1 MKLEHIQIQTSNIK
15 QTTAFYQDI
24 LGLSIIENDSKYITI
39 KAGNSILKFIE
50 NPQFK
55 SIYHF
60 AFNIPT
66 NKLDEAIQWCKNK
79 VNLIR
84 IEDQNV
90 ITHFE
95 NWNAHAVYFYDNNGN
110 LLEFIARHDLDN
122 AQTEE
127 FSSKSIL
134 NISEIGIVNE
144 NPLELGNQ
152 LIAEHGLSFFS
163 KNNNSKVFAAIGD
176 DEGLLILVKPN
187 RNWYP
192 TQTPS
197 ESNKTDIRLEN
208 NGNVTELNLV

>member
-15 QTTAFYQDI
+15 ETAAFYQDI
-24 LGLSIIENDSKYITI
+24 LGLSIIENDSEYITI

-50 NPQFK
+50 NPQLK

-66 NKLDEAIQWCKNK
+66 NKLDDAIQWCKDK
-79 VNLIR
+79 VNLIT

-110 LLEFIARHDLDN
+110 LLEFIARHDLNN

-152 LIAEHGLSFFS
+152 LIAEHDLSFFS
-163 KNNNSKVFAAIGD
+163 KNNNSEVFAAIGD
-176 DEGLLILVKPN
+176 DEGLLILVRPN

-197 ESNKTDIRLEN
+197 ENNKTDIRLEN
-208 NGNVTELNLV
+208 NGTVTVLNF

>member
-1 MKLEHIQIQTSNIK
+1 MKLEHIQIQTNTISK
-15 QTTAFYQDI
+15 TVSFYQDI
-24 LGLSIIENDSKYITI
+24 LELPIIEKNTNSVTI
-39 KAGNSILKFIE
+39 QAGNSILKFVE
-50 NPQFK
+50 DSNFE

-60 AFNIPT
+60 AFNIPE
-66 NKLDEAIQWCKNK
+66 NKLEEAIEWCKNK
-79 VNLIR
+79 VDLIV
-84 IEDQNV
+84 IEDENV
-90 ITHFE
+90 ITNFE

-122 AQTEE
+122 SQTSK

-152 LIAEHGLSFFS
+152 LIAKHDLNFFS
-163 KNNNSKVFAAIGD
+163 KNTNGEAFAAIGD
-176 DEGLLILVKPN
+176 DEGLLIMVKPN

-197 ESNKTDIRLEN
+197 ENNKTQVRLEN
-208 NGNVTELNLV
+208 KGVFTDLHF

>member
-1 MKLEHIQIQTSNIK
+1 MKLEHIQLQTADTK
-15 QTTAFYQDI
+15 QTALFYQDI
-24 LGLSIIENDSKYITI
+24 LGLPIIENNSEFVSI
-39 KAGNSILKFIE
+39 KAGNSTLKFVE
-50 NPQFK
+50 NSDFN

-60 AFNIPT
+60 AFNIPE
-66 NKLDEAIQWCKNK
+66 NKLDEAIEWCKSK
-79 VNLIR
+79 VDLIV

-90 ITHFE
+90 ITNFE

-122 AQTEE
+122 FQTEE

-144 NPLELGNQ
+144 NPLKLGNQ
-152 LIAEHGLSFFS
+152 LIAKHGLNFFT
-163 KNNNSKVFAAIGD
+163 KNTNSEAFAAIGD
-176 DEGLLILVKPN
+176 DEGLLIMVRPN

-197 ESNKTDIRLEN
+197 ESNKTAIRLEN
-208 NGNVTELNLV
+208 NGQIIDLKF

>member
-15 QTTAFYQDI
+15 ETAAFYQDI
-24 LGLSIIENDSKYITI
+24 LRLLIIENDSESITI
-39 KAGNSILKFIE
+39 KVGNSILKFIE

-66 NKLDEAIQWCKNK
+66 NKLDKAIEWCKDK
-79 VNLIR
+79 VDLIT

-110 LLEFIARHDLDN
+110 LLEFIARHDLNN

-152 LIAEHGLSFFS
+152 LIAEHDLSFFS
-163 KNNNSKVFAAIGD
+163 KNNNSEVFAAIGD
-176 DEGLLILVKPN
+176 DEGLLILVRPN

-197 ESNKTDIRLEN
+197 ESNKTEIVLKNNEN
-208 NGNVTELNLV
+208 IIELKF